1 MFYGQD
7 PALTNLSMVVNI
19 TVRMVMTVSRFTSYS
34 QFHICYKA
42 GVGIDPPSLHNSWI
56 VLVIW
61 VEDIIRFLSRLG
73 VRTLKLLRS

>member
-1 MFYGQD
+1 MFCGQD

-34 QFHICYKA
+34 QFHICYKS

-56 VLVIW
+56 VLVIR